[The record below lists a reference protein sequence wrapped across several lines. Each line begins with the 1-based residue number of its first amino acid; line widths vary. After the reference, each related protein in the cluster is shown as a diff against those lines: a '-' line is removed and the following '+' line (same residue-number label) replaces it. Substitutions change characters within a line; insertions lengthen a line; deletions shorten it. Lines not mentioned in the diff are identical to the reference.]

1 MALTVSSGQVLHPP
15 LPSKCGEIGYVEGT
29 HGRGVAER
37 RHNPEIVLPAR
48 HPAERHASFDVDIT
62 PPIPTPSSGNVLIS
76 PSTSTLISTT
86 GSNPKKKRILGFLQP
101 KKVPTLGGLRLTTLL
116 ALTCQILLAAAT
128 IAGWVHTVNVASR
141 KNPGHG
147 GSPVAIIFHIMFAL
161 VIVVEMLFLERR
173 IFRLRAE
180 RYSFL
185 HPGEIL
191 PTSRHVRTPDSSIPV
206 SPWNRPPLPTYA
218 AALAQSGVGT
228 GDVEDHL
235 IAVLPPPAYGN
246 TRGSTMI
253 LAGYMPES
261 LRAQRP
267 ISARSQMSVRDE
279 RPISYV
285 SEDEQWEE
293 IQNAERALRLEE
305 TLARLES
312 PRPGSISR

>member
-1 MALTVSSGQVLHPP
+1 MALTVSSGHVSNLP

-29 HGRGVAER
+29 HGQGSTER
-37 RHNPEIVLPAR
+37 SNSPEIVLPAR
-48 HPAERHASFDVDIT
+48 HPADRHPSLDVNIT
-62 PPIPTPSSGNVLIS
+62 PPIPTLNPGNIIISHSG
-76 PSTSTLISTT
+76 STLISPTP
-86 GSNPKKKRILGFLQP
+86 SSAKRKHILGFLQP

-116 ALTCQILLAAAT
+116 ALVCQIILAAAT
-128 IAGWVHTVNVASR
+128 IAGWVLSVNHVSR
-141 KNPGHG
+141 KDAGHG
-147 GSPVAIIFHIMFAL
+147 DPFVAIIFHVMFAL
-161 VIVVEMLFLERR
+161 MIVIEMLLLERR

-191 PTSRHVRTPDSSIPV
+191 PTSRTVRTEDPSV
-206 SPWNRPPLPTYA
+206 ALSPWNRPPLPTYA
-218 AALAQSGVGT
+218 AALTQSGVGT

-235 IAVLPPPAYGN
+235 IAALPPPAYGN
-246 TRGSTMI
+246 TRGSTML

-267 ISARSQMSVRDE
+267 MSELSQVRDE

-293 IQNAERALRLEE
+293 VQNAERALRLEE

-312 PRPGSISR
+312 PRPGSRSRS